1 MTDDRRQLR
10 VVVRG
15 AYAVQKLRIEMG
27 NRMVGNFKVKIGQ
40 EPCTSEREL
49 STEAKRILADLREVY
64 KKITDAMPARS
75 SVQHFKGEGLIS
87 TYTEWVL
94 VDQYKRLEE
103 AETKH
108 FAQLAKVLEEFDI
121 YTQWLRDVRA
131 VGPAM
136 AAVIISEIDI
146 EKAKYVSSLWRY
158 AGLDVGSDG
167 RGRTRRKEHLVDRTY
182 TAKDGSEKTRVGITF
197 NPFLKTKLIGVLGSG
212 FLRASRW
219 EDCTEAGTQGVEPG
233 AFRAVED
240 TPLNPPLAR
249 GEAIAKPGSARYQR
263 LTEEC
268 RYAQF
273 YYAHRHRLENH
284 AVFGAANDGAKLE
297 HGIVR
302 PRWRHDKAVRVMV
315 KEFLRDLY
323 NAWRPMVGLPVLPC
337 FSEAKLGMVHG
348 EVESSSGEL
357 DRKMRHQAAE
367 RKNQENLSKPPH
379 HKRRHPAKMSGK

>member
-10 VVVRG
+10 VMVRG

-146 EKAKYVSSLWRY
+146 TRSRYVSSIWCY
-158 AGLDVGSDG
+158 AGLDVGRDG
-167 RGRTRRKEHLVDRTY
+167 RGRTKRKEHLVERGY
-182 TAKDGSEKTRVGITF
+182 TAKDGSEKTRMGITY

-219 EDCTEAGTQGVEPG
+219 EECPDAAVRDMPEGTYREV
-233 AFRAVED
+233 AVVD
-240 TPLNPPLAR
+240 VDDKPIGPP
-249 GEAIAKPGSARYQR
+249 IYQR

-268 RYAQF
+268 RYAKA
-273 YYAHRHRLENH
+273 YYAHRHRLESH
-284 AVFGAANDGAKLE
+284 PVMGVAHDGDKLE

-302 PRWRHDKAVRVMV
+302 PRWRHDRAVRVMV

-323 NAWRPMVGLPVLPC
+323 NVWRPMVGLEVMPC
-337 FSEAKLGMVHG
+337 YSESKLGMVHG
-348 EVESSSGEL
+348 GNSRKPKVEDQEPTG
-357 DRKMRHQAAE
+357 QQE
-367 RKNQENLSKPPH
+367 RAVLV
-379 HKRRHPAKMSGK
+379 